1 MRRTNAFNQPRP
13 GERLDQG
20 TWYRHGLANRGFYDL
35 RKLRRMGRRQEKVLR
50 C

>member
-13 GERLDQG
+13 GERLGQG

-35 RKLRRMGRRQEKVLR
+35 RKLRGVSGTQK
-50 C
+50 